1 MNTSELLQEIK
12 KLPVRER
19 ILIAEKTIKSI
30 RELEESQALSIA
42 AEALYNE
49 YATNK
54 ELTPFTNIDFEDFYE
69 TRWDLAFELRPYF
82 RCRNKENETCSDC
95 KWRCSREASA

>member
-1 MNTSELLQEIK
+1 MRVLALSLALVKYHCKNTYIRNNVAMNTSELLQEIK

-69 TRWDLAFELRPYF
+69 TR
-82 RCRNKENETCSDC
+82 
-95 KWRCSREASA
+95 